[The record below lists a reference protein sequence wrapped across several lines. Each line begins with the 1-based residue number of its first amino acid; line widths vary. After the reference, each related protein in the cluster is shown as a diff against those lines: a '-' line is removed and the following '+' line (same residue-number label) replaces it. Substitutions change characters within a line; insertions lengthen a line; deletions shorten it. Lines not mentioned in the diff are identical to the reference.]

1 MTSQRHRVFG
11 RLPLMAGKMGAILLL
26 AGCATST
33 EEVQITPDYGQQKTD
48 PWAAAIIG
56 DLDTLQRALE
66 AGLSPDAREPN
77 GSTPLILAAM
87 FGQTDLVPFLIERK
101 AQVNIQNND
110 GSTALI
116 VAAFFGHPDIVTL
129 LLESGAET
137 DLRNNDGVT
146 ALEAV
151 SGPWSEELTDIYEF
165 FDAIFQMQLAIDRI
179 REVRPEV
186 HAILQA
192 AG

>member
-1 MTSQRHRVFG
+1 MRRFSVGRVFIVLVVLG
-11 RLPLMAGKMGAILLL
+11 LMPLSV
-26 AGCATST
+26 ST
-33 EEVQITPDYGQQKTD
+33 YGQKKAD
-48 PWAAAIIG
+48 PWAAAITG
-56 DLDTLQRALE
+56 DLNMLQRELE
-66 AGLSPDAREPN
+66 AGVSPDVREPN

-116 VAAFFGHPDIVTL
+116 VAAVFGHPDIVTL
-129 LLESGAET
+129 LLEAGAET
-137 DLRNNDGVT
+137 DLRNNDGMT

-151 SGPWSEELTDIYEF
+151 SDPWSEELRGIYEF
-165 FDAIFQMQLAIDRI
+165 FDAIFQMQLDIDRI
-179 REVRPEV
+179 REIRPEV
-186 HAILQA
+186 HAILQT

>member
-33 EEVQITPDYGQQKTD
+33 EEVQITPDYGQQNPD
-48 PWAAAIIG
+48 PWAAAITG

-87 FGQTDLVPFLIERK
+87 FGQTDLVPFFDREEGPGQYPEQRWVDRLNCCGLFR
-101 AQVNIQNND
+101 
-110 GSTALI
+110 SSRHRH
-116 VAAFFGHPDIVTL
+116 VAVG
-129 LLESGAET
+129 GG
-137 DLRNNDGVT
+137 R
-146 ALEAV
+146 
-151 SGPWSEELTDIYEF
+151 
-165 FDAIFQMQLAIDRI
+165 
-179 REVRPEV
+179 
-186 HAILQA
+186 
-192 AG
+192 